1 MLMEH
6 GGTSVFQHIRM
17 SQVLA
22 GKIRMKEGQELPVF
36 YDSCEQIEKTRFVSI
51 FLNLICRQPEV
62 AV

>member
-36 YDSCEQIEKTRFVSI
+36 YDPCEQIEKNSLCFY
-51 FLNLICRQPEV
+51 FLI
-62 AV
+62 